1 MITLSI
7 PGFKEELRI
16 KHLMLDFNGTL
27 AVAGKL
33 IDGVR
38 EALRGLANKPEIHI
52 ITGNTFGTTEE
63 ECKGIPC
70 KITLLDAENQGLE
83 KEKYSM
89 GLNPLTVIGIGN
101 GRNDMLMIKA
111 AAIGIVVIQKEGAAS
126 ETLAVADIV
135 CTSVIDA
142 LELINNPMRLK
153 ATLRN

>member
-1 MITLSI
+1 M
-7 PGFKEELRI
+7 
-16 KHLMLDFNGTL
+16 
-27 AVAGKL
+27 
-33 IDGVR
+33 
-38 EALRGLANKPEIHI
+38 
-52 ITGNTFGTTEE
+52 
-63 ECKGIPC
+63 
-70 KITLLDAENQGLE
+70 LDAENQGLE

-142 LELINNPMRLK
+142 LELINNPKRLK

>member
-1 MITLSI
+1 
-7 PGFKEELRI
+7 
-16 KHLMLDFNGTL
+16 MLDFNGTL

-38 EALRGLANKPEIHI
+38 EALSGLANKPEIHI
-52 ITGNTFGTTEE
+52 ITGNTFGTTMEE
-63 ECKGIPC
+63 WKGIPC

-111 AAIGIVVIQKEGAAS
+111 AAIGIVVIQKEGGAS
-126 ETLAVADIV
+126 ETLAVADII

-142 LELINNPMRLK
+142 LEAINNPKSLM
-153 ATLRN
+153 ATLRNWKYIMKDVLICCLL